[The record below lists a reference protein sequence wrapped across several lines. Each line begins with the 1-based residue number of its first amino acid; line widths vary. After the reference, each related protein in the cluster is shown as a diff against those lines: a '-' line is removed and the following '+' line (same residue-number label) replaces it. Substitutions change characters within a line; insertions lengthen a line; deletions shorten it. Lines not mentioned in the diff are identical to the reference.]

1 MWQYLI
7 ITADES
13 LHAQIVGALQ
23 NPNVAID
30 RVASLVEA
38 RQRIAATQYHLLVLD
53 DALLDATVSTAFKFG
68 EADPPLL
75 LLSAGRDTTRQVGA
89 TEPEWT
95 VLPKPVDPQALR
107 NAAQALLRQTHQQ
120 NSIDYLRHREPY
132 IYDFAHI
139 IAESEAMKAVLALVR
154 KVADSASN
162 VLITGDTGTGKELL
176 AAALH
181 FNSPRRRQNFVAVNC
196 AALPDALLE
205 SELFGHEKG
214 AFTGAYK
221 RRIGRFEQAN
231 SGTLFLDEIG
241 DMSAA
246 TQAKVLRVLQE
257 RQFERVGGTQTISVD
272 VRLVAAPNRNLGAMV
287 EDISFR
293 EDLYYRLNVVPL
305 HLPPLRERRADIL
318 PLAEFFL
325 RKLRH
330 ELRRPGL
337 TFAPATIVRLREY
350 DWPGNVRELE
360 NVVERAVLIGGGE
373 VIEPADLVLERPTKS
388 SIRPVTAHEDLN
400 LAALEKNA
408 IAQALERAGGVQ
420 KEAAKLLGIS
430 PRAIHYKIRKYGLLP
445 TQPDAGETQ

>member
-1 MWQYLI
+1 
-7 ITADES
+7 
-13 LHAQIVGALQ
+13 
-23 NPNVAID
+23 
-30 RVASLVEA
+30 
-38 RQRIAATQYHLLVLD
+38 
-53 DALLDATVSTAFKFG
+53 
-68 EADPPLL
+68 
-75 LLSAGRDTTRQVGA
+75 
-89 TEPEWT
+89 
-95 VLPKPVDPQALR
+95 
-107 NAAQALLRQTHQQ
+107 
-120 NSIDYLRHREPY
+120 
-132 IYDFAHI
+132 
-139 IAESEAMKAVLALVR
+139 MKAVLDLVR

-196 AALPDALLE
+196 AALPDTLLE

-231 SGTLFLDEIG
+231 GGTLFLDEIG
-241 DMSAA
+241 DMSAS

-272 VRLVAAPNRNLGAMV
+272 VRLVAATNRNLGAMV
-287 EDISFR
+287 EEKTFR
-293 EDLYYRLNVVPL
+293 DDLYYRLNVVPL

-325 RKLRH
+325 RKFRH
-330 ELRRPGL
+330 ELGRSGL
-337 TFAPATIVRLREY
+337 TFAPATVARLLEY

-360 NVVERAVLIGGGE
+360 NVVERAVLIGGGAL
-373 VIEPADLVLERPTKS
+373 IEPADLVLERPTKS
-388 SIRPVTAHEDLN
+388 SIRPPTAREDLN
-400 LAALEKNA
+400 LAELEKSA

-430 PRAIHYKIRKYGLLP
+430 PRAIHYKIRKYGLLS
-445 TQPDAGETQ
+445 TQPEAGEKQ